1 MQKTLLV
8 YYSLSGN
15 TKKVA
20 EEMARIGDWDV
31 GVIKDASPR
40 KGTWGYMCS
49 ALETMF
55 KLMPA
60 IDYIGNDPGAYD
72 TVVLGS
78 PIWVGRPAAPMRS
91 FAHQYKGK
99 LKNIACFCTM
109 GGTDSKGWQAQL
121 GSVYG
126 QTPKQL
132 LALQEKEA
140 TSETAH
146 EKMHFFVNSINNRLR
161 IAA

>member
-20 EEMARIGDWDV
+20 EEMARIGGWDV

-40 KGTWGYMCS
+40 KGIGGYMRS
-49 ALETMF
+49 GLETAF
-55 KLMPA
+55 KMKPA
-60 IDYIGNDPGAYD
+60 IDYTGPDPATYD

-78 PIWVGRPAAPMRS
+78 PMWVGRPASPMRS

-99 LKNIACFCTM
+99 LKSIACFCTM
-109 GGTDSKGWQAQL
+109 GGTDSKGWQAQVDA
-121 GSVYG
+121 VYG
-126 QTPKQL
+126 QAPKQL
-132 LALQEKEA
+132 VALQAKEA
-140 TSETAH
+140 SSETAR
-146 EKMHFFVNSINNRLR
+146 EKIKCFVNNINTPVR
-161 IAA
+161 AAA